1 MCRCKGVSV
10 WPVPNFTFTPQKKKK
25 PGGNSCMKFL
35 HKAVILSVCKI
46 IPGM

>member
-1 MCRCKGVSV
+1 MCRCKGYLCGSSQLH
-10 WPVPNFTFTPQKKKK
+10 FHTAEKKK

-35 HKAVILSVCKI
+35 HKAVMLSVCKI